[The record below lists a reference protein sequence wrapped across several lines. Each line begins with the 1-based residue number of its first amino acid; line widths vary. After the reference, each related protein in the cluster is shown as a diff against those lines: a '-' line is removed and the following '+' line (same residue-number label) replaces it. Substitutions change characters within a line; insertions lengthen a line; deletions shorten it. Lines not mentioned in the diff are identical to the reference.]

1 MDREKE
7 YALVLAGGGTKGA
20 YQVGVWQGLKKLN
33 IKVKAIAGASI
44 GALNGALILQDDFEK
59 MLELYGSVA
68 IKDVINITGELSNGD
83 NLFDIKNI
91 RKLIKIRS

>member
-68 IKDVINITGELSNGD
+68 IKDVIKQI
-83 NLFDIKNI
+83 DIENKKI
-91 RKLIKIRS
+91 IVHIIKGLE

>member
-33 IKVKAIAGASI
+33 IKVKAIGC
-44 GALNGALILQDDFEK
+44 
-59 MLELYGSVA
+59 
-68 IKDVINITGELSNGD
+68 TG
-83 NLFDIKNI
+83 KT
-91 RKLIKIRS
+91 